1 MRVFVSTALLLVLAA
16 PSFGQDPNQNRMN
29 HPYPEPET
37 REAVDRAP
45 ARTPGLSPFA
55 NRMNVEYGERVSAEV
70 IGGPDR
76 YANRMNAPDPKPVTE
91 HDRAAEQVPVR

>member
-16 PSFGQDPNQNRMN
+16 PSFG
-29 HPYPEPET
+29 PYPEPET